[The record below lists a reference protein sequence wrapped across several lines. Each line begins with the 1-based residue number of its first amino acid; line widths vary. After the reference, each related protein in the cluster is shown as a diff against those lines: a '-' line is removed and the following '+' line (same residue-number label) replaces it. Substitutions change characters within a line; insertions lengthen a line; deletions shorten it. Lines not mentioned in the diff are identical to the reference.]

1 MGYPNSKRVIQ
12 RLLIFSCWAGL
23 CFRTGWEAPR
33 FICATCQPQGFY
45 RSGTR
50 TTSSTVTPF
59 VAVLL
64 AQPCWQHSGLGLG
77 RHGDRS
83 WALQSSLQ
91 ASLPQRGPPH
101 PLPDAQ
107 QQFAAL
113 CSWENTRTRDTSAR
127 RVWITGHCQ
136 WGGKKRAINL
146 EIYSVILP

>member
-1 MGYPNSKRVIQ
+1 MGYHKNKRVIW
-12 RLLIFSCWAGL
+12 RFLLFSRWAGL

-45 RSGTR
+45 RSGTM
-50 TTSSTVTPF
+50 TTSSTVTLF

-77 RHGDRS
+77 RHGDESRGS
-83 WALQSSLQ
+83 AELAAGI
-91 ASLPQRGPPH
+91 ASPEGSPH

-127 RVWITGHCQ
+127 RGWITGHCQ
-136 WGGKKRAINL
+136 WGGKKRAINF